1 MSEVVLPG
9 LWVSND
15 GKVKKLAD
23 MNEGSILNCLKKLEV
38 ALRKQDI
45 SNPDKVLF
53 QMATVLPYVTRP
65 ELYELDYDH
74 VKAKIEELK
83 EVWLSKQKENK

>member
-1 MSEVVLPG
+1 MNEVILPG

-15 GKVKKLAD
+15 GKIKELAD
-23 MNEGSILNCLKKLEV
+23 MNEGYILNCIKKLEV

-45 SNPDKVLF
+45 GKPDKVLF

-65 ELYELDYDH
+65 ELYELDYNA
-74 VKAKIEELK
+74 VKAKIKELK
-83 EVWLSKQKENK
+83 EVWQSKQKENK